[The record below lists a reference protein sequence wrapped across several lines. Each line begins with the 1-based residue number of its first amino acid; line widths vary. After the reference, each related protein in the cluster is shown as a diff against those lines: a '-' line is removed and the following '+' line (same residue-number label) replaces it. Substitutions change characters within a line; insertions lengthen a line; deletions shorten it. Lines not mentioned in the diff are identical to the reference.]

1 MENVQLFILCTQSV
15 KLSSIL
21 NKQAAFPR
29 ESCPFIDSTA
39 FLLWTKGLPRRWSG
53 GRGSSART

>member
-15 KLSSIL
+15 TLSSIL

-39 FLLWTKGLPRRWSG
+39 FLLWTKGLPRRW
-53 GRGSSART
+53 